1 MTTQD
6 LRIYISQSLTMGI
19 ASIAGLETS
28 LKIILLLASI
38 IYTAQRIWINHNE
51 KKNK

>member
-1 MTTQD
+1 MTLQD
-6 LRIYISQSLTMGI
+6 IKIYTLNSL
-19 ASIAGLETS
+19 S
-28 LKIILLLASI
+28 LVVSFSHVEMVLKLILLAGSI

>member
-1 MTTQD
+1 MTLQD
-6 LRIYISQSLTMGI
+6 LKIYISQSLTLGVV
-19 ASIAGLETS
+19 SITGLEIS